1 MGKIDRYLLR
11 QFLWIFVIF
20 FSSFLGL
27 FVVAD
32 GVNNFEEF
40 STYGKDHGGFLKVVG
55 EYYGYRAFAFFDQ
68 ISPLLILIAAMFT
81 IAAFRRHNEMTALL
95 AAGISKARIVRP
107 IIAAAI
113 VFAMLAVANRELMIP
128 TIREKLNFK
137 AQDLLSK
144 ARPVEPVYDNQTD
157 ISISCRGI
165 LRRTQTLI
173 EPNFSMPLQLN
184 DYGRQVQARRAVY
197 RPPTADRP
205 GGYHLQEVQYPQ
217 ELATKPSL
225 KVGDRAILITPLDA
239 DWLDKRDCFIV
250 SGVDFQLLV
259 DGQSWRR
266 FSSTPELIAA
276 LGNPSLQHGA
286 GVQVKVHARIVK
298 PLLDVTL
305 LFLGLP
311 LVLSRRPHNLFVSV
325 GFCVLLV
332 LVYTVVLLG
341 CHHLGSNLV
350 LQPALAAWAP
360 LMIFV
365 PLAVVMAEPLRE

>member
-113 VFAMLAVANRELMIP
+113 VFALLAVANRELMIP
-128 TIREKLNFK
+128 SIREKLNFK

-165 LRRTQTLI
+165 LRRTQTLV

-184 DYGRQVQARRAVY
+184 HYGRQVQARRAVY

-217 ELATKPSL
+217 DLATKPSL

-286 GVQVKVHARIVK
+286 GVQVKIHARFVK
-298 PLLDVTL
+298 PLLDV
-305 LFLGLP
+305 
-311 LVLSRRPHNLFVSV
+311 
-325 GFCVLLV
+325 LLV
-332 LVYTVVLLG
+332 LVYMVVLLG